1 MLTSYYVFN
10 HIPSLLSSPP
20 LPHRLL
26 VYCGLGKAVQTSGE
40 REEEEVNNVSL
51 TLSALSM
58 SWLPSVVGRKM
69 IRFVEVGNNS
79 AKKKAWA
86 LFLMTLKSQIH
97 FGIKACVR
105 YELE

>member
-40 REEEEVNNVSL
+40 REEEEEEVNNVSL

-58 SWLPSVVGRKM
+58 SWLPSVVDCKM
-69 IRFVEVGNNS
+69 IRFVEVGNSS
-79 AKKKAWA
+79 AKKKSVSIVFDDVEVTDS
-86 LFLMTLKSQIH
+86 LRDQSLRQI
-97 FGIKACVR
+97 
-105 YELE
+105 